1 MKLAIAYNTR
11 NEVELTKQTFPVL
24 RDGQHALLWSDGS
37 TDPEALQFFQDNN
50 PCATAA
56 YPNVV
61 GGADSA
67 IAHAFTRLL
76 QHPARYTHVGLV
88 ESDVLLDVDWLAPT
102 MALFEK
108 GAADDLRVGAVSA
121 RSYEDRVLIQ
131 RDEYAV
137 MLNVGAGMIVMTRD
151 AAQIVLDTFRTAYWP
166 ATRKVFAQLS
176 GIDVATFAC
185 FRGQEQF
192 TTTDWQFEAQLARM
206 GYATL
211 ALTPSKASM
220 IGQVPPLHE
229 QGLTLTQGLVEV
241 RRNDTAFE
249 LYRENLRR
257 CGSCVDGKMLSDGW
271 PVLHREGSG
280 LIIFPH
286 QLSYIGAQ
294 RSGNWRLKNSQGF
307 GPFAYRAGPGGASLS
322 ARISGSCSF
331 LLSGGADGA
340 TVSLTDTRSGFKAEP
355 QLPPEQGS
363 FIEVNV
369 PGGPVPREIVLQASE
384 GAVFYG
390 LQTVDPQM
398 IDTTFKFDWS
408 VLPEV

>member
-11 NEVELTKQTFPVL
+11 NEVELTRQTFPVL
-24 RDGQHALLWSDGS
+24 RDGQHALIWSDGS
-37 TDPEALQFFQDNN
+37 TDPEALQFFRDNFHL
-50 PCATAA
+50 ATSAHS
-56 YPNVV
+56 NVA

-76 QHPARYTHVGLV
+76 QHPAGYTHVGLV
-88 ESDVLLDVDWLAPT
+88 ESDVLLDADWLEPT

-108 GAADDLRVGAVSA
+108 GAADGMWVGAVSA

-151 AAQIVLDTFRTAYWP
+151 AAQIALDTFRTAWWP
-166 ATRKVFAQLS
+166 TTRKVFAQMS

-185 FRGQEQF
+185 FRGQEQM

-220 IGQVPPLHE
+220 IGQVPPLHA
-229 QGLTLTQGLVEV
+229 QGLTLTQGPVET
-241 RRNDTAFE
+241 RRNDKAFE
-249 LYRENLRR
+249 TYRENLRR
-257 CGSCVDGKMLSDGW
+257 CGPCVDGKMLSDGW
-271 PVLHREGSG
+271 PVLHREGNG
-280 LIIFPH
+280 LLIFPH
-286 QLSYIGAQ
+286 QLGYIGVQ
-294 RSGNWRLKNSQGF
+294 GSGNWRLKTSQGF

-331 LLSGGADGA
+331 LLSGGTDGA
-340 TVSLTDTRSGFKAEP
+340 TISLTDTRSGFKAEP

-363 FIEVNV
+363 FVEVNV
-369 PGGPVPREIVLQASE
+369 PGGPVPREIILRANE

-390 LQTVDPQM
+390 LQTVDLQM
-398 IDTTFKFDWS
+398 IDTTFKFTWDQ
-408 VLPEV
+408 LPEV